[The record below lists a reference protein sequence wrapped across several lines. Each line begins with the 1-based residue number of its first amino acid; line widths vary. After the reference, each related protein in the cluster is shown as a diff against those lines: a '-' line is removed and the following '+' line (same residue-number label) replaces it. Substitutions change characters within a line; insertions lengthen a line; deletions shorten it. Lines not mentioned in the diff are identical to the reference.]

1 MITLAVP
8 VPAAGQAVIETL
20 AFERTEDGGT
30 VTMSVRGAHGEP
42 RFLALNNPARLVL
55 DLPGIRTENRK
66 INGEGAI
73 ASMRV
78 GQYKPDTAR
87 LALDLIKPMQIS
99 GSEHRD
105 GKLLI
110 SLSET
115 SAEAFAA
122 LTKLRPANLPR
133 VQSGSSGIATTPAQT
148 PSPPSSGSNPDG
160 PAKHTASPVQLA
172 YFQSPSERIVDTG
185 AQDETAGAPRLPL
198 PSGAPLSITAENDPL
213 LNLSKQTESQE
224 VFRAVIATAV
234 ARHPSIAEA
243 EANVDRERAERREA
257 QMGLVPDIELGIA
270 GRQSITRNFGND
282 VDTVVERARARGR
295 LDASFIVQQTILDFG
310 ATSARIEAA
319 KHELTAAALETDAAA
334 ERTALSAVAAWYDVF
349 AYRALVDLTEAFLAN
364 QQEFREAISGRIESG
379 VNAEGDLARV
389 ESSLATTGASL
400 AQYRRLAANA
410 EARYT
415 EMIGSPP
422 PPGTQRA
429 PAPDVPAITKD
440 MAQFLARESPSVE
453 AARQKAD
460 AGYDESRAVDANRL
474 PSVSA
479 GVEGG
484 RYGVFDRDGSTDYDI
499 RATINVRQRFFA
511 GTFARAD
518 AQKAAAA
525 ALRARADAV
534 AEEAAREAAIAWAD
548 VDALEAE
555 LEALENNYLASR
567 RTRDVLAERFAVAR
581 GSLFDV
587 LQAED
592 SYFAVAGRYVQALT
606 ERDAAHYVL
615 LARTGRLLEA
625 LGIDT
630 RGNLE

>member
-1 MITLAVP
+1 
-8 VPAAGQAVIETL
+8 
-20 AFERTEDGGT
+20 
-30 VTMSVRGAHGEP
+30 MSVRGAHGEP

-243 EANVDRERAERREA
+243 EANVDRERAERRF
-257 QMGLVPDIELGIA
+257 PT
-270 GRQSITRNFGND
+270 SNS
-282 VDTVVERARARGR
+282 
-295 LDASFIVQQTILDFG
+295 ASPVG
-310 ATSARIEAA
+310 
-319 KHELTAAALETDAAA
+319 K
-334 ERTALSAVAAWYDVF
+334 
-349 AYRALVDLTEAFLAN
+349 
-364 QQEFREAISGRIESG
+364 
-379 VNAEGDLARV
+379 
-389 ESSLATTGASL
+389 
-400 AQYRRLAANA
+400 
-410 EARYT
+410 
-415 EMIGSPP
+415 
-422 PPGTQRA
+422 
-429 PAPDVPAITKD
+429 
-440 MAQFLARESPSVE
+440 
-453 AARQKAD
+453 
-460 AGYDESRAVDANRL
+460 
-474 PSVSA
+474 
-479 GVEGG
+479 
-484 RYGVFDRDGSTDYDI
+484 
-499 RATINVRQRFFA
+499 
-511 GTFARAD
+511 
-518 AQKAAAA
+518 
-525 ALRARADAV
+525 ALRAISAMTSIRWSNAHG
-534 AEEAAREAAIAWAD
+534 REGASTRRSSYNRRSWISAP
-548 VDALEAE
+548 LPR
-555 LEALENNYLASR
+555 ASR
-567 RTRDVLAERFAVAR
+567 RRST
-581 GSLFDV
+581 
-587 LQAED
+587 
-592 SYFAVAGRYVQALT
+592 
-606 ERDAAHYVL
+606 
-615 LARTGRLLEA
+615 
-625 LGIDT
+625 
-630 RGNLE
+630 N